1 MSVQV
6 TQLPS
11 GLRIVSES
19 RRTVETVAIGVW
31 VDVGARFETDA
42 QNGLTHCL
50 EHMLFKGTT
59 TRSARDIAFEIESVG
74 GHMNAYTSRDNTTY
88 YARVLKEDMP
98 LAVDLLGDLVINS
111 VCDAQELERE
121 KDVILQEIG
130 QTVDT
135 PDDIVF
141 DHLQSVAFKD
151 QPIGRTILGDAE
163 TVRGF
168 NRDGLMSFLGT
179 HYLASNIIVSAVGNL
194 DHNQLVEIVAEKF
207 GDLSVGERDMPE
219 PARYVGGVRLEQRE
233 LEQLHITLGWPGVS
247 FHDDKYYAHQIYS
260 TILGG
265 GMSSR
270 LFQEVRE
277 HRGLA
282 YSVYSFS
289 SSHAE
294 TGLFGIYA
302 GTSPNL
308 LADMVPVIKGEMEA
322 LADGPTE
329 QEFHI
334 ARAQLKAGLLMALE
348 ATTSRME
355 QLGRQLLLFGRVIPV
370 QEMIDNVDDVT
381 PNNVAAVAADI
392 ATIEQPSV
400 ATVGDSHIVENT
412 LNI

>member
-1 MSVQV
+1 MTVQV

-31 VDVGARFETDA
+31 VDVGARFETER

-59 TRSARDIAFEIESVG
+59 NRSARDIAFEIESVG

-88 YARVLKEDMP
+88 YARVLKEDLP

-111 VCDAQELERE
+111 VCDAEELERE

-130 QTVDT
+130 QTLDT
-135 PDDIVF
+135 PDDVVF

-168 NRDGLMSFLGT
+168 NRDGLMSFLDT
-179 HYLASNIIVSAVGNL
+179 HYLASNIVISAVGNL
-194 DHNQLVEIVAEKF
+194 DHNQLAEIVAEKF
-207 GDLSVGERDMPE
+207 EALSIGGRDKPQS
-219 PARYVGGVRLEQRE
+219 AHYVGGVKLENRD

-247 FHDDKYYAHQIYS
+247 FHDDNYYAHQIYS

-308 LADMVPVIKGEMEA
+308 IADMIPVIKGEMVA
-322 LADGPTE
+322 LVDGPSE
-329 QEFHI
+329 QEFQI

-355 QLGRQLLLFGRVIPV
+355 QLGRQLLLFKRVIPV
-370 QEMIDNVDDVT
+370 QEMIDNVDSVT
-381 PNNVAAVAADI
+381 PENVGIVAAEFANID
-392 ATIEQPSV
+392 EPSV
-400 ATVGDSHIVENT
+400 AVVGDTAIVEKT

>member
-1 MSVQV
+1 LTVQV
-6 TQLPS
+6 TKLPS
-11 GLRIVSES
+11 GLRVVSEN

-31 VDVGARFETDA
+31 VDVGARFETEA
-42 QNGLTHCL
+42 ENGLTHCL
-50 EHMLFKGTT
+50 EHMLFKGTK

-88 YARVLKEDMP
+88 YARVLKEDLP
-98 LAVDLLGDLVINS
+98 LAVGLLGDLVINS
-111 VCDAQELERE
+111 VCDAKELERE

-130 QTVDT
+130 QTLDT

-141 DHLQSVAFKD
+141 DHLQSVAFKN
-151 QPIGRTILGDAE
+151 QPIGRSILGDADN
-163 TVRGF
+163 VRGF
-168 NRDGLMSFLGT
+168 SRDGLMNFLST
-179 HYLASNIIVSAVGNL
+179 HYLASTVVVSAVGNL
-194 DHNQLVEIVAEKF
+194 DHEQLVALAAEKF
-207 GDLSVGERDMPE
+207 ERLPTGTRSKPE
-219 PARYVGGVRLEQRE
+219 AARYVGGTHLHERE
-233 LEQLHITLGWPGVS
+233 LEQLHLTLGWPGVS
-247 FHDDKYYAHQIYS
+247 FHDDSYYAHQIYS

-302 GTSPNL
+302 GTSPSL

-322 LADGPTE
+322 LVDGPTE
-329 QEFHI
+329 QEFQI

-355 QLGRQLLLFGRVIPV
+355 QIGRQVLLFDRVIPV
-370 QEMIDNVDDVT
+370 QEMIDNVDSVTEQDVGM
-381 PNNVAAVAADI
+381 VAAGFAAV
-392 ATIEQPSV
+392 EQPSV
-400 ATVGDSHIVENT
+400 AAVGDTKIVAQT
-412 LNI
+412 LTI

>member
-6 TQLPS
+6 TKLPS

-31 VDVGARFETDA
+31 VDVGARFETET

-50 EHMLFKGTT
+50 EHMLFKGTKN
-59 TRSARDIAFEIESVG
+59 RSARDIAFEIESVG

-88 YARVLKEDMP
+88 YARVLKEDLP

-111 VCDAQELERE
+111 VCDAEELERE

-130 QTVDT
+130 QTLDT

-151 QPIGRTILGDAE
+151 QPIGRTILGDAA

-168 NRDGLMSFLGT
+168 NREGLMSFLGS
-179 HYLASNIIVSAVGNL
+179 HYLASNIVVSAVGNL
-194 DHNQLVEIVAEKF
+194 DHSQLVEIVAEKF
-207 GDLSVGERDMPE
+207 DDLSTGEREKPE
-219 PARYVGGVRLEQRE
+219 PAQYVGGIRLEQRD

-247 FHDDKYYAHQIYS
+247 YHDDNYYAHQLYS

-277 HRGLA
+277 QLGLA

-308 LADMVPVIKGEMEA
+308 LADMVPVIRHEMNA

-329 QEFHI
+329 QEFQI

-355 QLGRQLLLFGRVIPV
+355 QLGRQLLLFDRIIPV
-370 QEMIDNVDDVT
+370 QEMIDNVDGVSTND
-381 PNNVAAVAADI
+381 VAAVAKEFAG
-392 ATIEQPSV
+392 IEQPSI
-400 ATVGDSHIVENT
+400 AAVGNSAIVEKT
-412 LNI
+412 LSI

>member
-1 MSVQV
+1 MTVQV
-6 TQLPS
+6 TKLPS
-11 GLRIVSES
+11 GLRVVSEN

-31 VDVGARFETDA
+31 VDVGARFETEA
-42 QNGLTHCL
+42 ENGLTHCL
-50 EHMLFKGTT
+50 EHMLFKGTK

-88 YARVLKEDMP
+88 YARVLKEDLP
-98 LAVDLLGDLVINS
+98 LAVGLLGDLVINS
-111 VCDAQELERE
+111 VCDAKELERE

-130 QTVDT
+130 QTLDT

-141 DHLQSVAFKD
+141 DHLQSVAFKN
-151 QPIGRTILGDAE
+151 QPIGRSILGDADN
-163 TVRGF
+163 VRGF
-168 NRDGLMSFLGT
+168 SRDGLMNFLST
-179 HYLASNIIVSAVGNL
+179 HYLASTVVVSAVGNL
-194 DHNQLVEIVAEKF
+194 DHEQLVALAAEKF
-207 GDLSVGERDMPE
+207 ERLPTGTRSKPE
-219 PARYVGGVRLEQRE
+219 AARYVGGTHLHERE
-233 LEQLHITLGWPGVS
+233 LEQLHLTLGWPGVS
-247 FHDDKYYAHQIYS
+247 FHDDSYYAHQIYS

-302 GTSPNL
+302 GTSPSL

-322 LADGPTE
+322 LVDGPTE
-329 QEFHI
+329 QEFQI

-355 QLGRQLLLFGRVIPV
+355 QIGRQVLLFDRVIPV
-370 QEMIDNVDDVT
+370 QEMIDNVDSVTEQDVGM
-381 PNNVAAVAADI
+381 VAAGFAAV
-392 ATIEQPSV
+392 EQPSV
-400 ATVGDSHIVENT
+400 AAVGDTKIVAQT
-412 LNI
+412 LTI

>member
-1 MSVQV
+1 MTVQV
-6 TQLPS
+6 TKLAS
-11 GLRIVSES
+11 GLRVVSES

-31 VDVGARFETDA
+31 VDVGARFETET

-50 EHMLFKGTT
+50 EHMLFKGTK

-74 GHMNAYTSRDNTTY
+74 GHMNAFTSRDNTTY
-88 YARVLKEDMP
+88 YARVLKEDLS
-98 LAVDLLGDLVINS
+98 LAVGLLGDLVINS
-111 VCDAQELERE
+111 VCDAEELERE

-130 QTVDT
+130 QTLDT

-141 DHLQSVAFKD
+141 DHLQSVAFKG
-151 QPIGRTILGDAE
+151 QPIGRTILGDAD

-168 NRDGLMSFLGT
+168 SREGLMEFLAT
-179 HYLASNIIVSAVGNL
+179 HYLASNIVVSAVGNL
-194 DHNQLVEIVAEKF
+194 DHQQLVELAAAKFEKLPI
-207 GDLSVGERDMPE
+207 GSRNKPE
-219 PARYVGGVRLEQRE
+219 AAHYVGGVHMQERE
-233 LEQLHITLGWPGVS
+233 LEQLHLTLGWPGVS
-247 FHDDKYYAHQIYS
+247 FHDDNYYAHQIYS

-308 LADMVPVIKGEMEA
+308 IADMVPVIKGEMESLVA
-322 LADGPTE
+322 GPTD
-329 QEFHI
+329 QEFQI
-334 ARAQLKAGLLMALE
+334 ASAQLKAGLLMALE

-355 QLGRQLLLFGRVIPV
+355 QLGRQLLVFDRVIPV
-370 QEMIDNVDDVT
+370 QEMIENVDGVTQQDVG
-381 PNNVAAVAADI
+381 AVAAEFAAVD
-392 ATIEQPSV
+392 QPSI
-400 ATVGDSHIVENT
+400 AAVGDAAVVSKT
-412 LNI
+412 LTI

>member
-1 MSVQV
+1 MSVEL
-6 TQLPS
+6 TRLEN

-19 RRTVETVAIGVW
+19 RRTVETVAIGIW
-31 VDVGARFETDA
+31 VDVGARYETQDE
-42 QNGLTHCL
+42 NGLTHCL

-59 TRSARDIAFEIESVG
+59 SRSAREIAFEIEAAG

-88 YARVLKEDMP
+88 YARVLKQDLP
-98 LAVDLLGDLVINS
+98 LAVDLLSDLVLNS
-111 VCDAQELERE
+111 VCDADELERE

-130 QTVDT
+130 QTQDT

-141 DHLQSVAFKD
+141 DHLQGVAFKG
-151 QPIGRTILGDAE
+151 QSIGRTILGDADNVQSFTRE
-163 TVRGF
+163 KVLGF
-168 NRDGLMSFLGT
+168 LAN
-179 HYLASNIIVSAVGNL
+179 HYLANTIVVSAVGNL
-194 DHNQLVEIVAEKF
+194 DHKDLVKLIEDKFAVVATGNRAKPEK
-207 GDLSVGERDMPE
+207 
-219 PARYVGGVRLEQRE
+219 ARYVGGAHIQDKS
-233 LEQLHITLGWPGVS
+233 LEQLHLTLGWPGVS
-247 FHDDKYYAHQIYS
+247 YHDDRYYAHQIYS

-302 GTSPNL
+302 GTHPEQLTDLVAVLEDEMAALSKGPN
-308 LADMVPVIKGEMEA
+308 D
-322 LADGPTE
+322 
-329 QEFHI
+329 QEFQI

-355 QLGRQLLLFGRVIPV
+355 QLGRQVLVFDRVIPV
-370 QEMIDNVDDVT
+370 QEMIDNVDGVEPDDVRI
-381 PNNVAAVAADI
+381 VADDLASSQHRSLAAV
-392 ATIEQPSV
+392 
-400 ATVGDSHIVENT
+400 GDRRAFGSLISA
-412 LNI
+412 

>member
-1 MSVQV
+1 MTVQV
-6 TQLPS
+6 TKLPS
-11 GLRIVSES
+11 GLRVVSEN

-31 VDVGARFETDA
+31 VDVGARFETEA
-42 QNGLTHCL
+42 ENGLTHCL
-50 EHMLFKGTT
+50 EHMLFKGTK

-88 YARVLKEDMP
+88 YARVLKEDLS
-98 LAVDLLGDLVINS
+98 LAVGLLGDLVINS
-111 VCDAQELERE
+111 VCDAKELERE

-130 QTVDT
+130 QTLDT

-141 DHLQSVAFKD
+141 DHLQSVAFKG
-151 QPIGRTILGDAE
+151 QPIGRTILGEADN
-163 TVRGF
+163 VRSF
-168 NRDGLMSFLGT
+168 NRDGLMSFLSA
-179 HYLASNIIVSAVGNL
+179 HYLASTVVISAVGNL
-194 DHNQLVEIVAEKF
+194 DHEQLVALAAEKF
-207 GDLSVGERDMPE
+207 EKLPTGTRSKPE
-219 PARYVGGVRLEQRE
+219 AASYVGGTHLHERE
-233 LEQLHITLGWPGVS
+233 LEQLHLTLGWPGVS
-247 FHDDKYYAHQIYS
+247 FHDDNYYAHQLYS

-302 GTSPNL
+302 GTSPSL

-322 LADGPTE
+322 LVDGPTE
-329 QEFHI
+329 QEFQI

-355 QLGRQLLLFGRVIPV
+355 QLGRQVLLFDRVIPV
-370 QEMIDNVDDVT
+370 QEMIDNVDGVTVQDVGM
-381 PNNVAAVAADI
+381 VAAEFAAVK
-392 ATIEQPSV
+392 QPSV
-400 ATVGDSHIVENT
+400 AAVGDTKIVAKVLT
-412 LNI
+412 I

>member
-1 MSVQV
+1 MTVQV
-6 TQLPS
+6 TKLPS
-11 GLRIVSES
+11 GLRVVSES

-31 VDVGARFETDA
+31 VDVGARFETKT

-50 EHMLFKGTT
+50 EHMLFKGTK

-88 YARVLKEDMP
+88 YARVLKEDLP
-98 LAVDLLGDLVINS
+98 LAVGLLGDLVINS
-111 VCDAQELERE
+111 VCDAEELERE

-130 QTVDT
+130 QTLDT
-135 PDDIVF
+135 PDDVVF

-151 QPIGRTILGDAE
+151 QPIGRTILGDAD

-168 NRDGLMSFLGT
+168 NRDGLMEFLAT
-179 HYLASNIIVSAVGNL
+179 HYLASNMVVSAVGNL
-194 DHNQLVEIVAEKF
+194 DHQQLVELAAAKFEKLPT
-207 GDLSVGERDMPE
+207 GSRNKPE
-219 PARYVGGVRLEQRE
+219 SAHYVGGVHLQERE
-233 LEQLHITLGWPGVS
+233 LEQLHLTLGWPGVS
-247 FHDDKYYAHQIYS
+247 FHDDNYYAHQIYS

-308 LADMVPVIKGEMEA
+308 IADMVPVIKGEMETLVA
-322 LADGPTE
+322 GPTG
-329 QEFHI
+329 QEFEI

-355 QLGRQLLLFGRVIPV
+355 QLGRQLLVFDRVIPV
-370 QEMIDNVDDVT
+370 QEMIENVDSVTQQDVST
-381 PNNVAAVAADI
+381 VAAEFAAVDRPSI
-392 ATIEQPSV
+392 A
-400 ATVGDSHIVENT
+400 AVGDSAIVSEK
-412 LNI
+412 LIA